1 LVDVLLGK
9 SSDKVLQFDHDQ
21 LPVFG
26 IGQERSTQ
34 SWQSVFRQLVAAG
47 HAVADPERFGGLA
60 LTEKCRPLLKGQS
73 RIQFRKDPVQRNNK
87 RLSKTPLPD
96 DIDVGIWEALRAHRR
111 ALAESQGV
119 PPYVIFNDR
128 TLQTMVEE
136 MPDSLDAFSQLPGVG
151 ARKLEKY
158 GKGFLQVLHQTQ
170 S

>member
-1 LVDVLLGK
+1 
-9 SSDKVLQFDHDQ
+9 
-21 LPVFG
+21 
-26 IGQERSTQ
+26 
-34 SWQSVFRQLVAAG
+34 
-47 HAVADPERFGGLA
+47 
-60 LTEKCRPLLKGQS
+60 
-73 RIQFRKDPVQRNNK
+73 VQRNNK

-128 TLQTMVEE
+128 TLQSMVEE